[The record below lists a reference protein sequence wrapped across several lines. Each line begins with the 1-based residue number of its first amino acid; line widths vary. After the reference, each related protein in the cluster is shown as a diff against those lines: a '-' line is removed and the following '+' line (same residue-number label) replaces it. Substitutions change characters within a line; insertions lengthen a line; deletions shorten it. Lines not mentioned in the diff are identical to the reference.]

1 VGASIHEPSVLPFA
15 APFASAHTQE
25 SISA

>member
-1 VGASIHEPSVLPFA
+1 VGASIHEPTVLPFTV
-15 APFASAHTQE
+15 PFASAHTQE